1 METMTNA
8 QFKTF
13 MRSIIDD
20 LTEIKDIASEEI
32 KSIIYSLLIATES
45 IFSRISSYSRRNAHY
60 IIIHLFVN
68 VCEMMAWF
76 EIIINTASI
85 PVIK

>member
-13 MRSIIDD
+13 MRLIIDD

-32 KSIIYSLLIATES
+32 KNEKIQEHYL
-45 IFSRISSYSRRNAHY
+45 FFAHS
-60 IIIHLFVN
+60 N
-68 VCEMMAWF
+68 
-76 EIIINTASI
+76 
-85 PVIK
+85 